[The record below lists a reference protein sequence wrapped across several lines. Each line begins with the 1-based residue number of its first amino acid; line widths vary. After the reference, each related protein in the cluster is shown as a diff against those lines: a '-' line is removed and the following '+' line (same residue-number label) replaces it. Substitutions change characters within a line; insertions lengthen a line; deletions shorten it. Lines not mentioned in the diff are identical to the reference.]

1 MVVGTGSGG
10 VKIFMSEQPYELVM
24 YTRSTPCPFV
34 SIAKR
39 VLAAEQVAYR
49 ELFIDQN
56 RTYEQRVLT
65 WTGFLSVPTLVV
77 ARQGEELPIAEPS
90 FLEKGATP
98 RGVNRGSMITEPGED
113 QLLNWLREHGFIGAR
128 TEASSSSAD

>member
-1 MVVGTGSGG
+1 
-10 VKIFMSEQPYELVM
+10 MSEQSYELVM

-39 VLAAEQVAYR
+39 VLAAEQVPYR

-65 WTGFLSVPTLVV
+65 WTGFLSVPTLVI
-77 ARQGEELPIAEPS
+77 AQIGEEMPYMEPS
-90 FLEKGATP
+90 FLEKDASP
-98 RGVNRGSMITEPGED
+98 RGIDRGPMITEPGEE
-113 QLLNWLREHGFIGAR
+113 QLLNWLRQNSFVAER
-128 TEASSSSAD
+128 KPESPSLAD